1 MINEWP
7 RLYFSFWYFYST
19 AEKSE
24 LGCLQQNGPA
34 LRLPARKS
42 QSTIFSWW
50 SFWTGFSQRSP
61 FFLPSK
67 TAWAAATSESTYPP
81 NEPFISPSPSAALLC
96 ISHLLHAPT
105 DLWAWKTEQRGPD
118 FLCLFLY
125 LLKFGLY
132 LNFTMHRT
140 KVSCKLISVRSRR
153 AMENVFFILL
163 DKTELRKIR
172 TNALTVSPGQKGLWD
187 NALEYYLLSF
197 Y

>member
-50 SFWTGFSQRSP
+50 SFWTGFSQRNP

-81 NEPFISPSPSAALLC
+81 NEPFISPSLHHHPLHFSVFPICFMRLQTYGHERRSSEGLIFSVCSFICSSSVCTSILQC
-96 ISHLLHAPT
+96 I
-105 DLWAWKTEQRGPD
+105 
-118 FLCLFLY
+118 
-125 LLKFGLY
+125 
-132 LNFTMHRT
+132 
-140 KVSCKLISVRSRR
+140 
-153 AMENVFFILL
+153 
-163 DKTELRKIR
+163 
-172 TNALTVSPGQKGLWD
+172 GQKFPA
-187 NALEYYLLSF
+187 N
-197 Y
+197 